1 AVSIGAIALRR
12 PEPGAF
18 TPNQVEL
25 LKSFAAQAVIAI
37 ENVRLFTELRES
49 LEQQTATA
57 EILTVISQSPTDV
70 GPVLSA
76 VAKAAMKFC
85 GASDARVGLREGD
98 EWSIAAHEGPIETT
112 IGVRRRLPRHTAPGR
127 AMIDG
132 KVIQVKDFRSD
143 EGNDF
148 PEGREIGA

>member
-1 AVSIGAIALRR
+1 GH
-12 PEPGAF
+12 F
-18 TPNQVEL
+18 TQQQVDL
-25 LKSFAAQAVIAI
+25 LETFAAQAVIAI

-85 GASDARVGLREGD
+85 GANDALVGLRDGD
-98 EWSIAAHEGPIETT
+98 EWSIASHEGPIETT
-112 IGVRRRLPRHTAPGR
+112 IGLRSRL
-127 AMIDG
+127 
-132 KVIQVKDFRSD
+132 
-143 EGNDF
+143 
-148 PEGREIGA
+148 